1 MDHKILARAQQAY
14 KRGENV
20 TDFLRSE
27 LGETNNSSEIIEMAY
42 ELQAGSYVA
51 LSEEF
56 PDRLGPY
63 SEEMYALLKPHL
75 FEHCTILDLGTG
87 ELTTLSPLANHI
99 DIPIQKIFGLE
110 ISWSRLS
117 VGRDYWWR
125 TANKT
130 SLDLSLFVA
139 EMGDIPL
146 PSQSIDVVITSHALE
161 PNGENATR
169 LLAEIFR
176 VARKCVFFEP
186 SYEMNSEEGKAR
198 MDRLGY
204 IKGIEQKVALLGGKV
219 HDVTLMKHVSICN
232 PTACYVVEPPDTET
246 SHAVTVHVNFSVPGT
261 DFRLHTHDGFLLSE
275 DTGIIYPVLDGIPI
289 LKKQNG
295 ILATKLVD

>member
-1 MDHKILARAQQAY
+1 MDHMMFARARAAY

-20 TDFLRSE
+20 TDFLKSE
-27 LGETNNSSEIIEMAY
+27 LGESTNSPEIIEIAY
-42 ELQAGSYVA
+42 DLQAGSYIA

-63 SEEMYALLKPHL
+63 TEEMYSLLKPHL
-75 FEHCTILDLGTG
+75 FENCTILDLGTG
-87 ELTTLSPLANHI
+87 ELTTLSPLANQI

-117 VGRDYWWR
+117 VGRGYWKR
-125 TANKT
+125 IANNT
-130 SLDLSLFVA
+130 SLKLSLFVA

-146 PSQSIDVVITSHALE
+146 PSKSIDVVITSHALE

-176 VARKCVFFEP
+176 VAKKCVFFEP
-186 SYEMNSEEGKAR
+186 SYEMNTDEGKAR

-204 IKGIEQKVALLGGKV
+204 IKGIEHKVASLGGKV
-219 HDVTLMKHVSICN
+219 HEATLMKNISASN
-232 PTACYVVEPPDTET
+232 PTACYVVETPVNES
-246 SHAVTVHVNFSVPGT
+246 SHSATVPVDFTVPGT
-261 DFRLHTHDGFLLSE
+261 DFRLHAHDGFLLSE